1 MAKRYWANRTA
12 RDTEDHRSLIGAELS
27 TRGLLRQGWGDIQSQ
42 NLRTI
47 TKLWLESA
55 WEATSEEQRNAWH
68 QWRMLLDDAP
78 YPVRHDSMNLGEITS
93 TSSENRER
101 QSG

>member
-1 MAKRYWANRTA
+1 MPKRYWAMRTS
-12 RDTEDHRSLIGAELS
+12 RNTEDHRSFIRDELF
-27 TRGLLRQGWGDIQSQ
+27 TRGLLRQGWGYIESQ

-55 WEATSEEQRNAWH
+55 WETTSEEQRNAWH
-68 QWRMLLDDAP
+68 QWRMLLDEAP
-78 YPVRHDSMNLGEITS
+78 EPVRHDSMNLGEITS